1 LEEQRLLERH
11 REKKRISN
19 LLNTLEGAVEIKQSS
34 LLYKSLRRLGLVLA
48 VQTPNGGLSLS
59 GL

>member
-1 LEEQRLLERH
+1 
-11 REKKRISN
+11 
-19 LLNTLEGAVEIKQSS
+19 

-59 GL
+59 GLQGLDDQEDSQFLASMEQT